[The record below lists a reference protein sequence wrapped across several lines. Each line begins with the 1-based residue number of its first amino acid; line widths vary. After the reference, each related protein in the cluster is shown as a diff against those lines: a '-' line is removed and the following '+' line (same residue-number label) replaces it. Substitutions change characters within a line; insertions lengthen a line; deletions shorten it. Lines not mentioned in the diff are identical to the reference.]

1 MIKYPSKKEEEKKM
15 NKPIVGLQ
23 LYTLREYC
31 KSPKDTARTL
41 EKVSRIGYRVVQL
54 SGIGPIDTRE
64 LKNILDS
71 NGLYACSTHTAYKK
85 LLGELD
91 EVIEEHQ
98 ILGAEAIICPGLPS
112 KLHNREGY
120 LKATEELKKVIEKV
134 KKNGFTLGYHNH
146 AIELERYREK
156 TGLEILLDGC
166 PSLEGEIDTYWIQ
179 HGGGDP
185 VAWIRKMK
193 GRMPLV
199 HLKDMAMRGSQQ
211 LFAEVGEGN
220 LNWPAILDACK
231 ESGAEWYIVEQDTC
245 QRDPFESLAISF
257 RNLKA
262 MGID

>member
-1 MIKYPSKKEEEKKM
+1 M

-71 NGLYACSTHTAYKK
+71 NGLYACSTHTAYEK

-185 VAWIRKMK
+185 AFWIEKYS
-193 GRMPLV
+193 GRVSEV
-199 HLKDMAMRGSQQ
+199 HFKDMGMKQNEQ
-211 LFAEVGEGN
+211 IMVPVGEGN
-220 LNWPAILDACK
+220 LNWPHILNSCEKAKVKYCL
-231 ESGAEWYIVEQDTC
+231 VEQDTC
-245 QRDPFESLAISF
+245 QIDPFDSVRISF
-257 RNLKA
+257 ENMKGWGLQ
-262 MGID
+262 IDLPT